1 MRWERLNHVF
11 DPAHH
16 ALPDGCVGFAQ
27 GPQAV
32 VFDDFVRVY
41 FSTRERDTET
51 TFRSHVTFV
60 DFEKDLT
67 SIRGTSKRTVIP
79 LGELGCFD
87 EHGIFPMNVL
97 REGNRIHAYTTGW
110 NRKRSVSADASI
122 GYAYSDDDGLT
133 FQKYGSGPVLTAS
146 LTEPFLVCDAFVQK
160 FGQQYHMWY
169 IFGLRWFVDEIE
181 MTPQRVYKIAHA
193 VSEDGINWERNG
205 QPIIEDRID
214 ANECQALPSVIRRN
228 DQYLMF
234 FCYRNASGFRT
245 DKTRGYRVGCA
256 YSADLKT
263 WTRDDALVP
272 LEVPQ
277 GAWDSDMQ
285 CYPFAFECEKEHY
298 LLYNGNE
305 FGRHGF
311 GVAILKEES

>member
-1 MRWERLNHVF
+1 MKWERLGQIY
-11 DPAHH
+11 DPRSHK
-16 ALPDGCVGFAQ
+16 LPNGCFGFAQ
-27 GPQAV
+27 SPQAV
-32 VFDDFVRVY
+32 VFDDFVRVF
-41 FSTRERDTET
+41 FSTRERDTLT

-67 SIRGTSKRTVIP
+67 TIRRMSTQTVIP

-97 REGNRIHAYTTGW
+97 REGDRIHAYTTGW

-122 GYAYSDDDGLT
+122 GYAYSDDEGLS
-133 FQKYGSGPVLTAS
+133 FRKHGNGPVLTAS

-169 IFGLRWFVDEIE
+169 IFGVRWFVDEIDKS
-181 MTPQRVYKIAHA
+181 PQRVYKIAHA
-193 VSEDGINWERNG
+193 VSEDGINWARSA

-214 ANECQALPSVIRRN
+214 SNECQALPTVIMRN
-228 DQYLMF
+228 GLYLMF

-245 DKTRGYRVGCA
+245 DRTKGYRIGCA
-256 YSADLKT
+256 SSTDLST
-263 WTRDDALVP
+263 WKRDDALVP
-272 LEVPQ
+272 LNVPEQ
-277 GAWDSDMQ
+277 SWDSDMQ
-285 CYPFAFECEKEHY
+285 CYPFAFQCENQHY

-305 FGRHGF
+305 FGRNGF
-311 GVAILKEES
+311 GIATLKD